1 MDLKRKVMMLSG
13 RINELQRELSEVMTE
28 YADPALEVVSCVAEY
43 YKLADPLLKKRY
55 KRYVR
60 ARRVITEILRNQ
72 GYSFPEIGDIYGQ
85 DPSTVISATKS
96 Q

>member
-13 RINELQRELSEVMTE
+13 RINELQRELSEVMAE

-55 KRYVR
+55 KISVITRR
-60 ARRVITEILRNQ
+60 ARTYLL
-72 GYSFPEIGDIYGQ
+72 
-85 DPSTVISATKS
+85 
-96 Q
+96 